1 MHDLT
6 FLDARYRWAVSYLR
20 ALIQAPPGPPPGTL
34 PEVVRL
40 RAQRRLERLRAFLS
54 FLNDPHRSYPVIH
67 VTGTSGKGSTAAFIA
82 SILDSAGYR
91 VGLHVSP
98 YLQVETEKLQIGR
111 RLIAAERFA
120 DLVAE
125 LDEAVRSW
133 VARGGQPLTY
143 GEFWT
148 ALVFNAFR
156 AERVDIAVV
165 EVGVGGRFDLTN
177 VVQPEVS
184 VITTVGLDHLRTLGP
199 TIRDI
204 AWHKAGIIKPGRPAI
219 TGVTEPELLGV
230 LQAEATTVGAPLRVL
245 LRGRDFDHVLEEGRS
260 YLVDRLHQRKYE
272 LGLDGDFQAL
282 NAALA
287 VAAVRALSP
296 ELAAHLSDEAIAHG
310 LATAR
315 FPGRFEIV
323 QRAPIVVLDG
333 AHNPQKLEAL
343 LTALDRLPQPGRRI
357 VIFGVLDGHDAP
369 AMAARL
375 ARQVDIA
382 ITTAPRAILREAADP
397 DSLSAIF
404 ASYGCTALTIPDVDS
419 AIETALALA
428 KPEDQVLVTGS
439 LYLVGQVREHWYP
452 AADIV
457 TQQTCWPKRAQRTA
471 TEAEAACRQ

>member
-6 FLDARYRWAVSYLR
+6 RLDARYRWAVSYLR
-20 ALIQAPPGPPPGTL
+20 ALIQAPPGPPPGTP

-54 FLNDPHRSYPVIH
+54 FLNDPHCAYPVIH

-111 RLIAAERFA
+111 QLIAAERFA

-125 LDEAVRSW
+125 LDEAARSW
-133 VARGGQPLTY
+133 IARGGQPLTY

-177 VVQPEVS
+177 VVQPAVS
-184 VITTVGLDHLRTLGP
+184 VITTVGLDHIRTLGP

-219 TGVTEPELLGV
+219 TGVTEPELLSV
-230 LQAEATTVGAPLRVL
+230 LQAEATAVGAPLRVL
-245 LRGRDFDHVLEEGRS
+245 MRGRDFDHVLEEGRS
-260 YLVDRLHQRKYE
+260 FLVDRLHQRKFL
-272 LGLDGDFQAL
+272 LGLDGDFQAT

-323 QRAPIVVLDG
+323 QRAPMVVLDG

-357 VIFGVLDGHDAP
+357 VVFGVLDGHDAP

-397 DSLSAIF
+397 DSLAAIF
-404 ASYGCTALTIPDVDS
+404 ASHGCTALAIPEVDG

-428 KPEDQVLVTGS
+428 TPEDQVLVTGS
-439 LYLVGQVREHWYP
+439 LYLVGQARERWYP

-457 TQQTCWPKRAQRTA
+457 TQQTCWPKRVERTA

>member
-1 MHDLT
+1 MHDFSHLN
-6 FLDARYRWAVSYLR
+6 ARYRWAVSYLR
-20 ALIQAPPGPPPGTL
+20 ALIQAPPGPPPGTP

-40 RAQRRLERLRAFLS
+40 RAQRRLARLRAFLR
-54 FLNDPHRSYPVIH
+54 FLNDPQDAYPVVH

-111 RLIAAERFA
+111 ELIAAERFA
-120 DLVAE
+120 DLVSE

-148 ALVFNAFR
+148 ALAFSAFR
-156 AERVDIAVV
+156 AEHVDIAVI

-177 VVQPEVS
+177 VVQPAVS
-184 VITTVGLDHLRTLGP
+184 VITTVGLDHIRTLGP

-204 AWHKAGIIKPGRPAI
+204 AWHKAGIIKPGRPAV
-219 TGVTEPELLGV
+219 TGVTEPELLAV
-230 LQAEATTVGAPLRVL
+230 LQSEATAVGAPLRVL
-245 LRGRDFDHVLEEGRS
+245 VPGRDFDHAFERGRS
-260 YLVDRLHQRKYE
+260 FLVDRLHERKFL
-272 LGLDGDFQAL
+272 LGLAGDFQAM

-287 VAAVRALSP
+287 VAAVQALSP
-296 ELAAHLSDEAIAHG
+296 QLPRLPDEAIAQG

-323 QRAPIVVLDG
+323 QHAPTVLLDG

-343 LTALDRLPQPGRRI
+343 LTALDRLPRPGRRLI
-357 VIFGVLDGHDAP
+357 VFGVLDGHDAA
-369 AMAARL
+369 AMAAQL
-375 ARQVDIA
+375 ATQADLV
-382 ITTAPRAILREAADP
+382 ITTRPRAILREAADP
-397 DSLSAIF
+397 DSLAALF
-404 ASYGCTALTIPDVDS
+404 ASRSCTALAIPDVDT

-428 KPEDQVLVTGS
+428 GPEDQVIVTGS
-439 LYLVGQVREHWYP
+439 LYLVGQIREHWYP
-452 AADIV
+452 AADII
-457 TQQTCWPKRAQRTA
+457 TQRTCWPKPAGRAA
-471 TEAEAACRQ
+471 SEAETACRQ

>member
-6 FLDARYRWAVSYLR
+6 RLDARYRWAVSYLR
-20 ALIQAPPGPPPGTL
+20 ALIQAPPGPPPGTP

-54 FLNDPHRSYPVIH
+54 FLNDPHCAYPVIH

-111 RLIAAERFA
+111 QLIAAERFA

-125 LDEAVRSW
+125 LDEAARSW
-133 VARGGQPLTY
+133 FSRCGHPLTY

-156 AERVDIAVV
+156 AARDVIAVV

-177 VVQPEVS
+177 VVQPAVS
-184 VITTVGLDHLRTLGP
+184 VITTVGLDHIRTLGP

-219 TGVTEPELLGV
+219 TGVTEPELLSV
-230 LQAEATTVGAPLRVL
+230 LQAEATAVGAPLRVL
-245 LRGRDFDHVLEEGRS
+245 MRGRDFDHVLEEGRS
-260 YLVDRLHQRKYE
+260 FLVDTLHQRKFL
-272 LGLDGDFQAL
+272 LGLDGDFQAT

-296 ELAAHLSDEAIAHG
+296 KLAAHLSDEAIAHG

-323 QRAPIVVLDG
+323 QRAPTVVLDG

-357 VIFGVLDGHDAP
+357 VVFGVLDGHDAP

-397 DSLSAIF
+397 DSLAAIF
-404 ASYGCTALTIPDVDS
+404 ASHGCTALAIPEVDG

-428 KPEDQVLVTGS
+428 TPEDQVLVTGS
-439 LYLVGQVREHWYP
+439 LYLVGQARERWYP

-457 TQQTCWPKRAQRTA
+457 TQQTCWPKRVERTA

>member
-6 FLDARYRWAVSYLR
+6 RLDARYRWAVSYLR
-20 ALIQAPPGPPPGTL
+20 ALIQAPPGPPPGTP

-54 FLNDPHRSYPVIH
+54 FLNDPHCAYPVIH

-91 VGLHVSP
+91 VGLHLSP

-111 RLIAAERFA
+111 QLIAAERFA

-125 LDEAVRSW
+125 LDEAARSW
-133 VARGGQPLTY
+133 IARGGQPLTY

-177 VVQPEVS
+177 VVQPAVS
-184 VITTVGLDHLRTLGP
+184 VITTVGLDHIRTLGP

-219 TGVTEPELLGV
+219 SGVTEPELLSV
-230 LQAEATTVGAPLRVL
+230 LQAEATAVGAPLRVL
-245 LRGRDFDHVLEEGRS
+245 MRGRDFDHVLEEGRS
-260 YLVDRLHQRKYE
+260 FLVDRLHQRKFL
-272 LGLDGDFQAL
+272 LGLDGDFQAT

-323 QRAPIVVLDG
+323 QRAPTVVLDG

-357 VIFGVLDGHDAP
+357 VVLGVLDGHDAP
-369 AMAARL
+369 AMAVRL
-375 ARQVDIA
+375 ARQVAIA

-397 DSLSAIF
+397 DSLAAIF
-404 ASYGCTALTIPDVDS
+404 ASHGCTALAIPDVDG

-428 KPEDQVLVTGS
+428 TPEDQVLVTGS
-439 LYLVGQVREHWYP
+439 LYLVGQARERWYP

-457 TQQTCWPKRAQRTA
+457 TQQTCWPKCSEKTA
-471 TEAEAACRQ
+471 TKAEATC